1 MRTSSRLACSLLS
14 LGLAATACDPG
25 EADELE
31 LDDGAST
38 KVLDADGKADASAE
52 AVFLIFDFDG
62 EVESTSAFNPSA
74 TIEAQLLY
82 TIGNLNGDRSVG
94 RIDRLELS
102 DIQTQSLGGGRT
114 LIRYHASLPVAWGRK
129 NAVPSSYTL
138 QLPRDMS
145 SAGRQA
151 FSDKYKTTCVD
162 FSQAGSNVG
171 PGNMWYYYRPEAF
184 GCQIDTD
191 DLVLAEAVTSP
202 SPSATTGKFPEYHRV
217 WEDDVL
223 QVVAVFGKNEEGA
236 TSNFDA
242 GVAAYNTFVRAV
254 ETELSG
260 FEVTTT
266 PVALPSSPGVNT
278 PDIEFQATLPDG
290 RRVQVNALLVD
301 NVRTAGPVFDA
312 RYEALS
318 THADLIAYNGHAGLG
333 ANIRALA
340 SKGQWVQGQYKVVF
354 MNGCDT
360 FAYVDSALFDSSAA
374 LNPDDVDGT
383 KYVDIVTNAMPAF
396 FHQVS
401 NGTMA
406 MFRGLLRH
414 DDPLTYEQIFASI
427 DSRQVVLV
435 SGEENNEFV
444 PGGGGTPESWD
455 GLDESGAVS
464 RNQEVRFETPT
475 LAAGTYVFELDGD
488 ADADLYV
495 RIGNA
500 PTAHSFDCRPFLT
513 GSRETCEV
521 ELVSPAPIHVMV
533 RGWASFSNWTLVG
546 RAD

>member
-1 MRTSSRLACSLLS
+1 MRTLSSFASSVLM
-14 LGLAATACDPG
+14 LGLVTTACDPG
-25 EADELE
+25 DPAELE
-31 LDDGAST
+31 IEEGTST

-52 AVFLIFDFDG
+52 AVFLIFDFEG
-62 EVESTSAFNPSA
+62 EVESTSSFNPKA

-102 DIQTQSLGGGRT
+102 DITTQSLGGGRT

-129 NAVPSSYTL
+129 HAVPSSYTL

-145 SAGRQA
+145 AAGRQS
-151 FSDKYKTTCVD
+151 FSDKYKSSCVD

-184 GCQIDTD
+184 GCQIDED
-191 DLVLAEAVTSP
+191 DILLATADISP
-202 SPSATTGKFPEYHRV
+202 SPSQTTGKFPEYHKV
-217 WEDDVL
+217 WEDDEL
-223 QVVAVFGKNEEGA
+223 RVVAVFGKNEEGV
-236 TSNFDA
+236 TSNSDA
-242 GVAAYNTFVRAV
+242 GIAAYNTFVRSV
-254 ETELSG
+254 QTELSG
-260 FEVTTT
+260 FEVETT
-266 PVALPSSPGVNT
+266 PATLPFSPGVGM
-278 PDIEFQATLPDG
+278 PDIEFQATMPDG
-290 RRVQVNALLVD
+290 KRVQVNALLVD

-318 THADLIAYNGHAGLG
+318 TRADLIAYNGHAGLG

-340 SKGQWVQGQYKVVF
+340 SKGKWVQGQYVVVF

-360 FAYVDSALFDSSAA
+360 FAYVDSALFDAHAA
-374 LNPDDVDGT
+374 VNPDDATGT
-383 KYVDIVTNAMPAF
+383 KYTDIVTNAMPAF

-406 MFRGLLRH
+406 IFRGLLRH

-435 SGEENNEFV
+435 SGEEDNEFV
-444 PGGGGTPESWD
+444 PGGGGTPEPWE
-455 GLDESGAVS
+455 GLEAAGTVT

-475 LAAGTYVFELDGD
+475 LAAGTYRFELDGD

-500 PTAHSFDCRPFLT
+500 PTAQSFDCRPFLT
-513 GSRETCEV
+513 GSREACEV
-521 ELVSPAPIHVMV
+521 ALTTPAPIHVMV
-533 RGWASFSNWTLVG
+533 RGWANFSNWTLSG
-546 RAD
+546 RGL